1 MIGGVVFLESDH
13 LFFHVMDI
21 KPSLIF
27 FFVLS
32 LDLQL
37 EVSNLTLNGMP
48 EGKDSKDVT
57 VFQHKTGKSFGKGLI
72 MWGGK
77 RTRGP
82 GLPFFSC
89 SIIKKLTNS
98 LRANFLFGLGYWQC
112 STTIFYSSSIGNFW
126 SCP

>member
-1 MIGGVVFLESDH
+1 MESDH

-32 LDLQL
+32 VDLQL
-37 EVSNLTLNGMP
+37 EVSNLTLNGIP

-72 MWGGK
+72 MWGEEDK
-77 RTRGP
+77 RAMASI
-82 GLPFFSC
+82 FF
-89 SIIKKLTNS
+89 L
-98 LRANFLFGLGYWQC
+98 Y
-112 STTIFYSSSIGNFW
+112 Y
-126 SCP
+126 